1 MALKTKD
8 TTALE
13 IMQME
18 AYNSYNSANNA
29 YIQIV
34 NTGASEEIIEAAKA
48 TVEHRLKMYKFW
60 SERVQ
65 DDVTIALKKKQIA
78 SLEAQ
83 LEAVYASI

>member
-8 TTALE
+8 TTALR

-18 AYNSYNSANNA
+18 AWNSYNSANNA

-34 NTGASEEIIEAAKA
+34 NTGASEELIEAVKA
-48 TVEHRLKMYKFW
+48 TVEYRLNMYKFW
-60 SERVQ
+60 SKCVQ
-65 DDVTIALKKKQIA
+65 DDVIIALKIKQIS

-83 LEAVYASI
+83 LEEYEASV